1 MWRQG
6 AAFTLAVSLHIVVLL
21 TVPEFHFSD
30 ARTPAAQDISVHLF
44 SNTPTRLAPA
54 TSEKK
59 SRAKDTRT
67 SAATAAEPLPAVMPE
82 SAATTAAASDAPTA
96 PATSALAL
104 PPLPITAARVD
115 TRYLDNPAPPY
126 PPMSRRLGETGQ
138 VMLRVQVNAQ
148 GTVLDVAIEQSSGY
162 PRLDAAARAAVMKW
176 RFVPARQGDDTIGS
190 YVRVPM
196 RFGLE
201 S

>member
-6 AAFTLAVSLHIVVLL
+6 AAFTLAVSLHLVVLL
-21 TVPEFHFSD
+21 TVPAFHFSD
-30 ARTPAAQDISVHLF
+30 ARTPAVQDISVHLF
-44 SNTPTRLAPA
+44 SNTPARLAPA
-54 TSEKK
+54 TPEKK
-59 SRAKDTRT
+59 SRAKDTRA
-67 SAATAAEPLPAVMPE
+67 SAAAAAEPLPAVMPE
-82 SAATTAAASDAPTA
+82 STATTA
-96 PATSALAL
+96 PATSGLAQA
-104 PPLPITAARVD
+104 PLPITAARVD

-148 GTVLDVAIEQSSGY
+148 GAVLDVAIEQSSGY

-190 YVRVPM
+190 YVLVPM
-196 RFGLE
+196 RFDLE